1 MSAQTIGLLV
11 LILIIAA
18 VYLYSG
24 PGKGWLR
31 KAWHKKNSDAGK

>member
-24 PGKGWLR
+24 PGRGWLR
-31 KAWHKKNSDAGK
+31 KVWYKKHSDPGK